1 VTLILTRVAEISSI
15 IGLVLTIFTLRK
27 VLKLEEYYIRKARL
41 PKQLTSLL
49 EMKNDLYKLLG
60 SYTDNEDKIKEI
72 LIRSRSV
79 LTSLSQKVDTKN
91 KKRIEEKLRNNII
104 EGVITLD
111 KARAFYDVLIE
122 IISDMNEYMGDNEW
136 RTNK

>member
-1 VTLILTRVAEISSI
+1 MTLILTRVAEISSI

>member
-1 VTLILTRVAEISSI
+1 MR
-15 IGLVLTIFTLRK
+15 RK
-27 VLKLEEYYIRKARL
+27 DRER
-41 PKQLTSLL
+41 
-49 EMKNDLYKLLG
+49 
-60 SYTDNEDKIKEI
+60 TD
-72 LIRSRSV
+72 
-79 LTSLSQKVDTKN
+79 